1 MKLIIQIPCFNE
13 ENALPATLRDLPGN
27 IPGIDCIETLVIDD
41 GSSDRTAEIAAERG
55 VNHIVRMTTNRGL
68 AKAFAAGIDACL
80 KREADIIVNT
90 DGDNQY
96 KGEDIAK
103 LVRPILDKE
112 ADIVVGARD
121 IQNNEEFSALKKIL
135 QRVGSSFMRKISKT
149 HIPDMTSGFRA
160 YSRDA
165 ALRMNV
171 VSDFTYTLETIIQA
185 GIAGMA
191 ITHVPIQT
199 NKKLRDSRLF
209 TSLWNYVSRSVL
221 TIIRIYVMYEPLKAF
236 GSLGGFFVFLGSLG
250 ILRFLYFYFSLPNVQ
265 TGHIQSL
272 IISTVLFAVGWGV
285 VLFGLLA
292 DITAKNRKLIE
303 NILVRVKRIEQG
315 EKSPNER

>member
-13 ENALPATLRDLPGN
+13 EKTLPATLRDLPGN
-27 IPGIDCIETLVIDD
+27 IPGIDCIETLIIDD
-41 GSSDRTAEIAAERG
+41 GSTDRTVEVAAERG

-80 KREADIIVNT
+80 KHGADIIVNT

-96 KGEDIAK
+96 KGEDITK
-103 LVRPILDKE
+103 LVQPILEKR

-121 IQNNEEFSALKKIL
+121 IKHIEEFSTLKKIL
-135 QRVGSSFMRKISKT
+135 QRIGSSIMRRISKT

-209 TSLWNYVSRSVL
+209 TSLWNYISRSSL

-236 GSLGGFFVFLGSLG
+236 GSIGGLFIFVGSLG
-250 ILRFLYFYFSLPNVQ
+250 ILRFLYFYFSLPTVQ

-272 IISTVLFAVGWGV
+272 LISTVLFAIGWGI

-303 NILVRVKRIEQG
+303 NILIRVKRIEQG